1 MKHQDL
7 RDTCLA
13 AAIAATVGIAAIA
26 YRVTVSWAT
35 SLRDDYRRAK
45 REHPSA
51 MSVKSP
57 RMFTVHETTD
67 HA

>member
-13 AAIAATVGIAAIA
+13 AVIAATVGIAAIA

-35 SLRDDYRRAK
+35 SLRDDYCRAK
-45 REHPSA
+45 REHPA
-51 MSVKSP
+51 AVSVKSP
-57 RMFTVHETTD
+57 RVFTVHEPAD